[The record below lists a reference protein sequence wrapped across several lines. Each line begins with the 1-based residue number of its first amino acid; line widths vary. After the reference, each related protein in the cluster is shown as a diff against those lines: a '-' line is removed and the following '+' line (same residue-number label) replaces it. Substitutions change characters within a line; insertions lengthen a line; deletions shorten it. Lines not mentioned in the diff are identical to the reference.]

1 MLYVCLFVCLIGV
14 KRVSPQ
20 DRAASGHFHLKT
32 STDSSKEAWK
42 TSGKPLENLLK
53 RDVSFLIKSQKKI
66 KKKKNSCSVTEFCA
80 RNRACRHIPQAS
92 NNPDDTRFEAQSPY
106 MTTGIALHCY
116 DSKFDSL
123 HCHNITFWVTVLISW
138 RQLIDTIHFNIYI

>member
-1 MLYVCLFVCLIGV
+1 MASQSVRTSFAPGSGRERTFSFENLHRFVQRSLEN
-14 KRVSPQ
+14 
-20 DRAASGHFHLKT
+20 L
-32 STDSSKEAWK
+32 WK
-42 TSGKPLENLLK
+42 TSGKPAEKGCFLPYKISNL
-53 RDVSFLIKSQKKI
+53 
-66 KKKKNSCSVTEFCA
+66 KKKKFFSCSVTEFCA

-138 RQLIDTIHFNIYI
+138 RQLIDTIHFDIYI